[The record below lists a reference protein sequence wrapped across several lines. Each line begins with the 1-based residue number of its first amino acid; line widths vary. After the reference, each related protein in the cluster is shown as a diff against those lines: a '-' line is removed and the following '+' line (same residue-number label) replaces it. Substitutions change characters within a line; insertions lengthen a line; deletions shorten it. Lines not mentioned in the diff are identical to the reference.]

1 MQRCRGHL
9 PTVRDSFSRRNNELV
24 RTNTRLTAQVR
35 RLENEKVELQKQAY
49 EHAELVIRLRAQ
61 LHAAS
66 MRIEQLQA
74 ERAQLDKP
82 IETLRDVSRTT
93 IAAFEGMRQ
102 AFTKAASIFE
112 QHALPGLRALGEM
125 STADHE
131 RRRSRSLSPEVSV
144 PDSGSAE
151 ERPRPRRRAS
161 LATSSYKLPSLR
173 TKMRRPASPEPDKPV
188 E

>member
-131 RRRSRSLSPEVSV
+131 RRV
-144 PDSGSAE
+144 PDHDLEKLEPAAAAL
-151 ERPRPRRRAS
+151 R
-161 LATSSYKLPSLR
+161 YKLPSLR